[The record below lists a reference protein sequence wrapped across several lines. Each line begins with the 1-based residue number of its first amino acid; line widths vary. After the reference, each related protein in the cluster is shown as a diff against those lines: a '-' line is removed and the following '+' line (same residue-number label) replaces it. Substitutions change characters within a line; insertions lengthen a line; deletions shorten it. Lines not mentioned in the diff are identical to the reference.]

1 MLAHD
6 VPITLGALGA
16 WTAFEP
22 DLLIALVAANLD
34 FRRNFEAPVRDRP
47 PGGRDYGGPEGEFS
61 TFFVWSFFFFFFVKS
76 ERQRNYIYINGTNGR
91 TPGSK
96 SDIDRKHTIELIRS
110 MFKFTLNL

>member
-47 PGGRDYGGPEGEFS
+47 PGRDRDNRGDRRGSFPPFLFGPFL
-61 TFFVWSFFFFFFVKS
+61 FFCEKRKTK
-76 ERQRNYIYINGTNGR
+76 ELYIYMEQTEEHLDQRVI
-91 TPGSK
+91 
-96 SDIDRKHTIELIRS
+96 
-110 MFKFTLNL
+110 

>member
-1 MLAHD
+1 MAHD

-47 PGGRDYGGPEGEFS
+47 PGRDRDYGGPEGSGVFH
-61 TFFVWSFFFFFFVKS
+61 FFIWSFVFFVKS
-76 ERQRNYIYINGTNGR
+76 ERQRNYNYNIYIYIYINGTNR
-91 TPGSK
+91 RNTWIK
-96 SDIDRKHTIELIRS
+96 E
-110 MFKFTLNL
+110 

>member
-1 MLAHD
+1 VLAVLAHD

-47 PGGRDYGGPEGEFS
+47 PGRDRDNRGDRRGSFPPFLFGPFL
-61 TFFVWSFFFFFFVKS
+61 FFFVKS
-76 ERQRNYIYINGTNGR
+76 ERQRNYIYIWNKQKNTWIN
-91 TPGSK
+91 
-96 SDIDRKHTIELIRS
+96 E
-110 MFKFTLNL
+110 

>member
-1 MLAHD
+1 MLAVAHD

-47 PGGRDYGGPEGEFS
+47 PGRGPGQQGGPEGEFPP
-61 TFFVWSFFFFFFVKS
+61 FLFGPFLFFFVKS
-76 ERQRNYIYINGTNGR
+76 ERQRNCVYIYI
-91 TPGSK
+91 
-96 SDIDRKHTIELIRS
+96 
-110 MFKFTLNL
+110 